1 MEPPHDQTRAAARLG
16 SGQPLTAPMVNTLPL
31 LSPLNVEPVQCNAS
45 DNLAV
50 QGDAASNLLVIES
63 GWALRKRE
71 SSDGRC
77 QVTGIYL
84 PGDLCDPMW
93 LHAKPNQSVIAAG
106 PLRARSIP
114 AATFQSEIEP
124 HPHLAQSV
132 WNDLS
137 AASSAAAEW
146 ALLLGLKSAVERVSH
161 LLCEI
166 YTRLHQRGKAT
177 NGQCEFQLSHGE
189 VADLTGLSPTHA
201 ERTLRDLQG
210 LRLIGPLKHRLKILD
225 FERLARTAAFDPGY
239 LGSAFDWRKVL
250 PQL

>member
-1 MEPPHDQTRAAARLG
+1 MANA
-16 SGQPLTAPMVNTLPL
+16 LPL
-31 LSPLNVEPVQCNAS
+31 LSPLDAEPVQCNAS

-50 QGDAASNLLVIES
+50 QGHAVSNLLVIES

-71 SSDGRC
+71 CADGRS
-77 QVTGIYL
+77 QVTGVYL

-93 LHAKPNQSVIAAG
+93 LRAKPNQSVTAAS

-114 AATFQSEIEP
+114 AASFQSEIERQ
-124 HPHLAQSV
+124 PHLAQSI

-146 ALLLGLKSAVERVSH
+146 ALVLGLKSAVERVSH

-166 YTRLHQRGKAT
+166 YTRLQQRGRAM
-177 NGQCEFQLSHGE
+177 NGQCEFQLSHAE
-189 VADLTGLSPTHA
+189 MADLTGLSPTHA

-210 LRLIGPLKHRLKILD
+210 LRLIGPLKRRLRILD
-225 FERLARTAAFDPGY
+225 FERLARTAAFDPAY
-239 LGSAFDWRKVL
+239 LGSRFDWRTIL
-250 PQL
+250 PQA